1 MSKESTI
8 EKYHRECLAFNRAAG
23 YTIDETEFD
32 ITVAQT
38 ALQELYHLYEAGI
51 ASGKFQRDTD
61 YVVRAE
67 DIVRVIRDREAEQDK
82 MNGND
87 NAWRIWL
94 RYFVSMGY
102 DSWNELWRAVR

>member
-51 ASGKFQRDTD
+51 ASDKFQRDKD

-67 DIVRVIRDREAEQDK
+67 DIVRVIRATLCRWDMTVGMNFGEQ
-82 MNGND
+82 
-87 NAWRIWL
+87 
-94 RYFVSMGY
+94 Y
-102 DSWNELWRAVR
+102 DERKSR